1 MLQRISVLI
10 VYNVA
15 LGVFY
20 LFPNDASSEIYIILL
35 LREIGKFIHIVVEHA
50 LRFVLHAWSILVEL
64 AHEHAVSSLCILIC
78 TMSFEIF
85 LHLSAAIELVGS
97 SQVTAFHLHEDGL
110 RIDETALVE
119 IEVDSSTQ
127 EFFCEHRYIE
137 VVGIV
142 ACEIATCKF
151 LL

>member
-1 MLQRISVLI
+1 
-10 VYNVA
+10 
-15 LGVFY
+15 
-20 LFPNDASSEIYIILL
+20 
-35 LREIGKFIHIVVEHA
+35 
-50 LRFVLHAWSILVEL
+50 
-64 AHEHAVSSLCILIC
+64 
-78 TMSFEIF
+78 MSFEIF

-110 RIDETALVE
+110 RIDEAALVE